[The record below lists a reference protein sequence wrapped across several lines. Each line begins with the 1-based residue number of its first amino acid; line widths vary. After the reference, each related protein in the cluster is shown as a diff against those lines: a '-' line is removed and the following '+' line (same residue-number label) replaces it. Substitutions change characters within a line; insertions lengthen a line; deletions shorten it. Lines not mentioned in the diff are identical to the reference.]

1 MADNGGRQIGDVVGA
16 DVSPGRRSPVGFDVP
31 TGTPLKVAYTP
42 ELAVLGSWQ

>member
-1 MADNGGRQIGDVVGA
+1 MSSAPTSARW
-16 DVSPGRRSPVGFDVP
+16 RRSPVGFDVP